1 MLAEEAAD
9 DSRGISAA
17 IKQPPS
23 ISIFALFIVFA
34 FLSGRRSAFAPLDPN
49 CARKFLVE
57 EIFLFSCLGEFF
69 G

>member
-9 DSRGISAA
+9 DGRGISAA

-23 ISIFALFIVFA
+23 ISIFALFIDLPSFPAVA
-34 FLSGRRSAFAPLDPN
+34 RPVAPLDRN

-57 EIFLFSCLGEFF
+57 EIFLFSFLGEFF